1 MNDATDDLSTLFQ
14 QQYETALT
22 IHGNL
27 ELTFQSFALSLEAVV
42 TMRVNTLPPG
52 LTRLSFASTLH
63 TSDLYLSLACALPSE
78 KAWERFRSSYQQY
91 IFDLCAFT
99 LSSRDIAGELASN
112 ILSDMFLPD
121 RSGKSR
127 IASYDGRTALPTWLR
142 AVVTRRAINEGR
154 LKWNQVE
161 FIDALPDLAD
171 EAALK
176 CMEDSIRQSKYSKAI
191 KESLAAAVSTLSERE
206 RLMLRLRYDDLM
218 RAREIA
224 ERLGTSPSSIT
235 RLLQKTYDKLRK
247 EVISSLCSRHNLGDA
262 AIEECRSELLENSSY
277 SLVDNLKTA

>member
-1 MNDATDDLSTLFQ
+1 MNYATDDLSALFQ

-42 TMRVNTLPPG
+42 TMRVNTLPAGSTRFG
-52 LTRLSFASTLH
+52 LASTLH

-91 IFDLCAFT
+91 IFDLCAFA
-99 LSSRDIAGELASN
+99 LSSRGIAAELASN

-121 RSGKSR
+121 RSGRSR

-154 LKWNQVE
+154 LKWNHVE
-161 FIDALPDLAD
+161 SIEALPDLAD
-171 EAALK
+171 EAAIK
-176 CMEDSIRQSKYSKAI
+176 FMEDSIRQSKYSQAI
-191 KESLAAAVSTLSERE
+191 NEAIAAAVSTLTELE
-206 RLMLRLRYDDLM
+206 RLVLVLRYGESM
-218 RAREIA
+218 QAQEIA
-224 ERLGTSPSSIT
+224 KRLNASPSSIT
-235 RLLQKTYDKLRK
+235 RLLKRAYDKLRK
-247 EVISSLCSRHNLGDA
+247 EVISALCCRHNLSGA
-262 AIEECRSELLENSSY
+262 AIEECRSEMLENPSY
-277 SLVDNLKTA
+277 SLVDYLKTA